1 MLKPDNKF
9 KFTTEY
15 QWDLLRFTVQ
25 DKKGEKALKK
35 YEDDYFT
42 LTEHQVIAYTL
53 KSFYKKE
60 KRIPGET
67 ILREHIVKL
76 LNSKQYINLVTK
88 DEQKEI
94 INLIKPLYSLP
105 VRDGDLI
112 YSNVKEFKSYI
123 QVKNLLEN
131 VDLNDYNKYQNF
143 ARQIAIAISDEDEQ
157 DDYKSSFL
165 LTNIKERQF
174 RRQEIPNIHPTPF
187 SQINKLTNAGGY
199 EAGSILVLLDREKKG
214 KTKTLVNIARGYLK
228 MKKKILVIDFENGT
242 DNYMSRFEQSIMG
255 INKEQL
261 LSGDYDIQIQK
272 RFRKYKR
279 LGGEVVVLRLP
290 AMITS
295 CNDLQSHI
303 DTLYRDFGFKAEYLI
318 VDYAAKMASITK
330 RDDDTK
336 RISDVYIELNNLA
349 LRNDIIHIWTA
360 NHVTREGVKL
370 REKTRYVGSDIA
382 LCIDIV
388 RHAQA
393 IFGLNRST
401 DEEEA
406 GYLRMEIVSQRDG
419 LPSGRAVFRSSDD
432 TQRIIELSSS
442 ERKEYDEYFY
452 PLIMEKEKNS
462 NKISKKERKD
472 DFQD

>member
-228 MKKKILVIDFENGT
+228 MK
-242 DNYMSRFEQSIMG
+242 
-255 INKEQL
+255 
-261 LSGDYDIQIQK
+261 
-272 RFRKYKR
+272 
-279 LGGEVVVLRLP
+279 
-290 AMITS
+290 
-295 CNDLQSHI
+295 
-303 DTLYRDFGFKAEYLI
+303 
-318 VDYAAKMASITK
+318 
-330 RDDDTK
+330 
-336 RISDVYIELNNLA
+336 
-349 LRNDIIHIWTA
+349 
-360 NHVTREGVKL
+360 
-370 REKTRYVGSDIA
+370 
-382 LCIDIV
+382 
-388 RHAQA
+388 
-393 IFGLNRST
+393 
-401 DEEEA
+401 
-406 GYLRMEIVSQRDG
+406 
-419 LPSGRAVFRSSDD
+419 
-432 TQRIIELSSS
+432 
-442 ERKEYDEYFY
+442 
-452 PLIMEKEKNS
+452 
-462 NKISKKERKD
+462 
-472 DFQD
+472 